1 MHSNRWAM
9 VSALALWLLLLLPA
23 APVAAQV
30 QPNAVPGS
38 QTSQE
43 AQSQPMTNEPG
54 AQPGARQ
61 TGPAVATAPAPAANA
76 PGTGNYWYW
85 IAAVVAIIIIVW
97 GVPRFFRAIRS
108 SEPRRRP

>member
-1 MHSNRWAM
+1 MHSERSAM
-9 VSALALWLLLLLPA
+9 VSALALWLLLPLSV

-61 TGPAVATAPAPAANA
+61 SGPAVPTAPAPAAQA

-85 IAAVVAIIIIVW
+85 IAAIAAIIVIFW